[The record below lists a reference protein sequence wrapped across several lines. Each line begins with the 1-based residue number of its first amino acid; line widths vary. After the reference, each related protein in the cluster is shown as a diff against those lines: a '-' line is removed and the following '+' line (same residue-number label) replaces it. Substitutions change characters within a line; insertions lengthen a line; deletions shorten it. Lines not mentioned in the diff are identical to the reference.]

1 MPIPIIM
8 KFGLASLGFVS
19 LYSEDVEREHTLNR
33 NAPAP
38 EITSDVARAG
48 GELRALIGRLSR
60 RLRQARTE
68 DEITLS
74 QISVLK
80 RLEREGPAT
89 TGMLA
94 AAERVRPQSMGATLA
109 SLSNLGLVSRN
120 PDPADARSARLE
132 LTDAGRQALEGVRHN
147 RDELLARA
155 LADGFTT
162 AEQQALIAALPL
174 LDRLAQ
180 ML

>member
-1 MPIPIIM
+1 MNPNM
-8 KFGLASLGFVS
+8 
-19 LYSEDVEREHTLNR
+19 
-33 NAPAP
+33 P
-38 EITSDVARAG
+38 EISSDAARAG
-48 GELRALIGRLSR
+48 GELRALVGRLSR

-80 RLEREGPAT
+80 RLERGGPAS

-109 SLSNLGLVSRN
+109 SLERLGMISRHR
-120 PDPADARSARLE
+120 DPTDARSALLE
-132 LTDAGRQALEGVRHN
+132 LTPAGKQALEGVRHN

-155 LADGFTT
+155 LADGFSA
-162 AEQQALIAALPL
+162 AEQQALIAVLPL

>member
-1 MPIPIIM
+1 MT
-8 KFGLASLGFVS
+8 S
-19 LYSEDVEREHTLNR
+19 
-33 NAPAP
+33 NAPSP
-38 EITSDVARAG
+38 EITNDVARAG

-94 AAERVRPQSMGATLA
+94 VAERLRSQSMGATLA
-109 SLSNLGLVSRN
+109 SL
-120 PDPADARSARLE
+120 
-132 LTDAGRQALEGVRHN
+132 
-147 RDELLARA
+147 
-155 LADGFTT
+155 
-162 AEQQALIAALPL
+162 
-174 LDRLAQ
+174 
-180 ML
+180 